1 MNFEIPQSLIHPLLA
16 MVDADSPL
24 ARQLKE
30 HGICHGSMSVSA
42 RLFDA
47 QSLNSLYALSKA
59 QNERELLF
67 QMLALDNIYNAPQA
81 RTIPGLELLVAGL
94 VAYLSRDVIDGWLY
108 QRSRDGVLLPW
119 LVQRIR
125 HVEPEQGMP
134 YVAIDLLANT
144 MLSANSS
151 LTDPTRRRSGMT
163 TSIVV
168 TRDEIVDK
176 TIPQLL
182 AEFGFFKECAEFRQ
196 EYERHAKLF
205 VRYQRGFGAQYIAT
219 GSAFTVEA
227 KGAVALARL
236 GDGVAARCI
245 NDEERL
251 ERRFEVT
258 CDAEFWRRAGVPTAF
273 EKMPLHGYVHLF
285 HLEWHRNIWV
295 HVQHLTEYR
304 YRPELRDKLVLP
316 DQHRDLI
323 DILTSHMDVLVQDFV
338 AGKSGGTTILC
349 QGAPGLGKTLTAEV
363 YAEVVGKPLYRVH
376 SGQLGTTAASVGA
389 NLMEILRRAMRWNA
403 VLLLDEADVYI
414 RRRGNDLEHNAIVA
428 EFLRTLEYFSGLL
441 FMTTNRTG
449 DVDDAILSR
458 CIATI
463 HYETP
468 RREDAARLW
477 RLQAEQCGA
486 ELDDRLVDALTAAYP
501 KASGRDIK
509 ELMKLATRYARA
521 KQMALSEDVFRLC
534 AQFRAVG
541 SLA

>member
-16 MVDADSPL
+16 LIEAESPL
-24 ARQLKE
+24 ARQLRE
-30 HGICHGSMSVSA
+30 HGVCHGNMVVSA

-47 QSLNSLYALSKA
+47 QSLSSLYTLSKA
-59 QNERELLF
+59 QSERELLF

-81 RTIPGLELLVAGL
+81 RTIPGLEMLVAGL
-94 VAYLSRDVIDGWLY
+94 IAYLSRDAIDGWLY

-134 YVAIDLLANT
+134 YVAIDMLANT
-144 MLSANSS
+144 MLSANSEQ
-151 LTDPTRRRSGMT
+151 TDPTRRRSGMT
-163 TSIVV
+163 TSIIV
-168 TRDEIVDK
+168 TRDEIVDR
-176 TIPQLL
+176 TIPELL
-182 AEFGFFKECAEFRQ
+182 AEFGFFKECAEFRR
-196 EYERHAKLF
+196 EYEIHAQRF
-205 VRYQRGFGAQYIAT
+205 VRYQRSFGAQFIAT
-219 GSAFTVEA
+219 RAGFTVEG
-227 KGAVALARL
+227 KNTVALARMA
-236 GDGVAARCI
+236 DGVTARCI

-251 ERRFEVT
+251 ERRFEMS
-258 CDAEFWRRAGVPTAF
+258 CDAEFWRRAGVASGF
-273 EKMPLHGYVHLF
+273 EKVPLHGYVHLF
-285 HLEWHRNIWV
+285 HLEWHQNVWV
-295 HVQHLTEYR
+295 HVQHLSEYK

-316 DQHRDLI
+316 DHHRDLI

-338 AGKSGGTTILC
+338 PGKSGGTTILC

-389 NLMEILRRAMRWNA
+389 TLMEILRRAMRWNA

-414 RRRGNDLEHNAIVA
+414 RRRDNDLEHNAIVA

-463 HYETP
+463 QYETP
-468 RREDAARLW
+468 GREDAARLW

-486 ELDDRLVDALTAAYP
+486 SLGEELVDALTAAYP
-501 KASGRDIK
+501 RASGRDIK
-509 ELMKLATRYARA
+509 ELMKLATRYATA

-534 AQFRAVG
+534 AQFRAIE
-541 SLA
+541 

>member
-16 MVDADSPL
+16 MIEAESPL
-24 ARQLKE
+24 ARQLRE
-30 HGICHGSMSVSA
+30 HGICHGNMLVSA

-47 QSLNSLYALSKA
+47 QSLSSLYTLSKA

-81 RTIPGLELLVAGL
+81 RTIPGLEMLVAGL
-94 VAYLSRDVIDGWLY
+94 VAYLSRDAIDGWLY

-119 LVQRIR
+119 LVLRIR

-134 YVAIDLLANT
+134 YVAIDMLANT
-144 MLSANSS
+144 MQSANSA
-151 LTDPTRRRSGMT
+151 LTDPTRRRAGMT
-163 TSIVV
+163 TSIVI
-168 TRDEIVDK
+168 TRDEIVDR
-176 TIPQLL
+176 TIPELL
-182 AEFGFFKECAEFRQ
+182 ADFGFFKECAEFRQ
-196 EYERHAKLF
+196 EYELHAQRF
-205 VRYQRGFGAQYIAT
+205 VRYQRRFGAQFIAT
-219 GSAFTVEA
+219 GAAFTVEG
-227 KGAVALARL
+227 KGAVALARI

-245 NDEERL
+245 NDEEQL
-251 ERRFEVT
+251 ERRFEMA
-258 CDAEFWRRAGVPTAF
+258 CDAGFWRRAGIATGF
-273 EKMPLHGYVHLF
+273 EKVPLHGYVYLF
-285 HLEWHRNIWV
+285 HLEWHQNIWV
-295 HVQHLTEYR
+295 HVQYLTEYR

-316 DQHRDLI
+316 DHHRDLI

-338 AGKSGGTTILC
+338 PGKSGGTTILC

-389 NLMEILRRAMRWNA
+389 SLMEILRRAMRWNA

-414 RRRGNDLEHNAIVA
+414 RRRDNDLEHNAIVA

-463 HYETP
+463 QYETP
-468 RREDAARLW
+468 GREDAARLW
-477 RLQAEQCGA
+477 RLQAGKCGS
-486 ELDDRLVDALTAAYP
+486 AL
-501 KASGRDIK
+501 GD
-509 ELMKLATRYARA
+509 
-521 KQMALSEDVFRLC
+521 
-534 AQFRAVG
+534 
-541 SLA
+541 